1 MKVRVVTIDREFG
14 SGAADIARKLAERLG
29 WTLWDEL
36 LTRNIAQLAKCD
48 HTQVA
53 RREERMDPLY
63 YRLFKSF
70 LRGSFEGNLGARR
83 LGLLDAD
90 VIFRLTQRV
99 VHAAADE
106 GRAVIVGRG
115 AAFFLADRPDA
126 FHVFLYAPYDHK
138 VRRLV
143 HGGTKSEEA
152 ARLVDTIDDERADF
166 IRKYFGKEWPSRRLY
181 NMMINSQIGDEAVV
195 RTILHGIETYE
206 EHAAPALVK
215 HHGEDTP

>member
-14 SGAADIARKLAERLG
+14 SGAADIARQLAERLG
-29 WTLWDEL
+29 WKLWDQL

-48 HTQVA
+48 HAQVA
-53 RREERMDPLY
+53 QREERMDPLY

-99 VHAAADE
+99 VQAAAEE
-106 GRAVIVGRG
+106 GHAVIVGRG

-126 FHVFLYAPYDHK
+126 FHVFLYAPYEYK
-138 VRRLV
+138 VQRLIDAGTGSGEASRLV
-143 HGGTKSEEA
+143 E
-152 ARLVDTIDDERADF
+152 TIDGDRADF

-181 NMMINSQIGDEAVV
+181 HLMINSQIGDEAVV
-195 RTILHGIETYE
+195 RTILHGITTYE
-206 EHAAPALVK
+206 EQAA
-215 HHGEDTP
+215 G